1 MTRAYIYTSLPS
13 LMSSFKIASLGDVI
27 GTVQQDRA
35 TAIAGTLGT
44 GPRGHPDQPHARV
57 RRAGRTRARS
67 TTPSSTISC
76 SRRCSTYVALFNT
89 LGSYERQFGAVTFTV
104 KGKAASRSTPT

>member
-44 GPRGHPDQPHARV
+44 GPDGHPDQPHARI
-57 RRAGRTRARS
+57 RPRTPAARF
-67 TTPSSTISC
+67 TTRSSTISC
-76 SRRCSTYVALFNT
+76 SRRC
-89 LGSYERQFGAVTFTV
+89 
-104 KGKAASRSTPT
+104 